1 MKTLNTIGCIV
12 ILIAGSVSYAAEP
25 PQDKKPEATA
35 KKVGDSIEI
44 AVEKI
49 EREQKGPQSSVAP
62 TDADG
67 DGYGDVA
74 TQAQGDPIPGID
86 ITVSQ
91 SEATQTKVP
100 GGGAKAVMR
109 KPRKPKTAI
118 TCTDANKDCD
128 N

>member
-12 ILIAGSVSYAAEP
+12 ILIAGSVSYAGEP

-35 KKVGDSIEI
+35 KKIGDNIEI

-49 EREQKGPQSSVAP
+49 EREQKGPHSSVGP

-100 GGGAKAVMR
+100 GGGVKATVKKPAKSKSAV
-109 KPRKPKTAI
+109 A
-118 TCTDANKDCD
+118 CTDTNQDCD

>member
-1 MKTLNTIGCIV
+1 MKILKTLGCVV
-12 ILIAGSVSYAAEP
+12 IFIAASVSYAAEP
-25 PQDKKPEATA
+25 PQDKKPEAAT
-35 KKVGDSIEI
+35 KKVGDDIEI

-49 EREQKGPQSSVAP
+49 ERVHKVSATANGP
-62 TDADG
+62 TDLDG

-91 SEATQTKVP
+91 QDETAVKVP
-100 GGGAKAVMR
+100 SGKARATVKKPAKASVVC
-109 KPRKPKTAI
+109 KQ
-118 TCTDANKDCD
+118 DDEDCD